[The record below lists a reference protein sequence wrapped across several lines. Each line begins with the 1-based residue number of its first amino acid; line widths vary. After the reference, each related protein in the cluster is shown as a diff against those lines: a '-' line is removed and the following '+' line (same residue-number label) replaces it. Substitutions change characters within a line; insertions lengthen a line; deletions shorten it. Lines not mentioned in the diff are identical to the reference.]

1 MGRTNDDGLM
11 VKTMTTIL
19 IVDDYPVTQRVLS
32 TQLRKNGYSV
42 VTAGSARE
50 ALNRLAEAQVDL
62 AILDIAMPEVDGL
75 MLLRQLRGDTR
86 YQGMPIIML
95 TASGQDQDRIEARE
109 AGANDFLSKPASS
122 RELLDTVE
130 HWLS

>member
-1 MGRTNDDGLM
+1 M
-11 VKTMTTIL
+11 VKTMPTIL

-50 ALNRLAEAQVDL
+50 ALNRLAEARVDL

-75 MLLRQLRGDTR
+75 MLLRQLRDDMR